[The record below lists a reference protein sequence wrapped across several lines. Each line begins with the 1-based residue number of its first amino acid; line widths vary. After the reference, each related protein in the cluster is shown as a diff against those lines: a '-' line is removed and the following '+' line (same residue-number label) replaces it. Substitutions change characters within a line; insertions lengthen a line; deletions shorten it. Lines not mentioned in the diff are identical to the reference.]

1 MRKLTIIII
10 SFLVVIVPS
19 LAFCQENDWRT
30 SVPEPF
36 KGEGFFVEGPTFIG
50 GATGTLCGLV
60 IGVIPAMG
68 AGIIGGAVELG
79 DTVSGNNEKRPSSME
94 YGKATHGVF
103 VKGGMYVGSYI
114 FGTPFYLLKKTF
126 YDLPVSVVSSAKP
139 EQPVEQ
145 NEIRTSET
153 LNRTSSD

>member
-1 MRKLTIIII
+1 MRKFTINILFLLT
-10 SFLVVIVPS
+10 VIVPS
-19 LAFCQENDWRT
+19 LAFCQENDWKK

-60 IGVIPAMG
+60 VGVLPAMG
-68 AGIIGGAVELG
+68 AGIVGGAVDLG
-79 DTVSGNNEKRPSSME
+79 DAVSGNTDKRSSSME

-126 YDLPVSVVSSAKP
+126 YDLPVSIVSAAKP

-145 NEIRTSET
+145 EEIREK
-153 LNRTSSD
+153 